1 VAIKIVMPKPGETL
15 KGIVRVVAE
24 AEAPVEFSVDGEL
37 RATDRTAAW
46 GFWWHTPRFPDGPH
60 QVAATVEFPGGATET
75 ATVDVVVANA
85 PAAATVPGTQPRPQV
100 LPVRPPT
107 IWDEDGVFI
116 NDLSA
121 FSPHLHGEWAWAAGF
136 RWIAP
141 RIQDGVTVEASVGG
155 SAALDPLRARGFK
168 IVGWHVNRI
177 DPEGEAA
184 VLARQAQDLRLD
196 GIIANAE
203 YEYEFSANAPEFGG
217 PEGGGERHGR
227 SRRFLT
233 ALRALLPTTPVALS
247 TFGRADRHDLHW
259 AAWIQDGADFL
270 PQAYPN
276 VAEELEVGLCVSEA
290 GKCLSE
296 PPIGWTP
303 DRVHPTI
310 NLTGEGS
317 RPVTPAKYAQDLAAS
332 GAKGFSVYLGEV
344 MTEDAYKAL
353 APAANR

>member
-1 VAIKIVMPKPGETL
+1 MAVKIVKPKPGETV

-24 AEAPVEFSVDGEL
+24 AEVPVKFSVDEKL
-37 RATDRTAAW
+37 RATDRTSSW
-46 GFWWHTPRFPDGPH
+46 GFWWHTDRFSDGRH
-60 QVAATVEFPGGATET
+60 QLSATIELPGGTTET
-75 ATVDVVVANA
+75 ATLDVVVANA
-85 PAAATVPGTQPRPQV
+85 AAPEPTPTPTEPMSVAARQ
-100 LPVRPPT
+100 PT
-107 IWDEDGVFI
+107 IWDEDGVFV

-141 RIQDGVTVEASVGG
+141 RIQDGVKVESLGG
-155 SAALDPLRARGFK
+155 PGALDSLRARGFK
-168 IVGWHVNRI
+168 IVGWHVNRT

-184 VLARQAQDLRLD
+184 VLARQAQDLKLD

-217 PEGGGERHGR
+217 KEGGGERLGR
-227 SRRFLT
+227 SSRFLT

-259 AAWIQDGADFL
+259 ASWIQDGAHFL

-276 VAEELEVGLCVSEA
+276 VAEELEVGLCVKEA
-290 GKCLSE
+290 ANCNSTPKV
-296 PPIGWTP
+296 GWTP

-310 NLTGEGS
+310 NLTGEGE
-317 RPVTPAKYAQDLAAS
+317 RPVTPAGYAQDILAS

-344 MTEDAYKAL
+344 MAEDAYKAL

>member
-1 VAIKIVMPKPGETL
+1 VAIKITTPKPGETV

-24 AEAPVEFSVDGEL
+24 AEVPVKFSVDDKL
-37 RATDRTAAW
+37 RATDKTAAW
-46 GFWWHTPRFPDGPH
+46 GFWWHTGRFSDGPH
-60 QVAATVEFPGGATET
+60 QLSATIELPGGTTET
-75 ATVDVVVANA
+75 ATLDVVVANA
-85 PAAATVPGTQPRPQV
+85 AAPGPTPQPTEPK
-100 LPVRPPT
+100 PVGARQPT
-107 IWDEDGVFI
+107 IWDEDGVFV

-121 FSPHLHGEWAWAAGF
+121 FSPHLHGEWAWSAGF

-141 RIQDGVTVEASVGG
+141 RIQDGVTVESKVGG
-155 SAALDPLRARGFK
+155 SAALDSLRARGFK
-168 IVGWHVNRI
+168 IVGWHVNRT

-184 VLARQAQDLRLD
+184 VLARQAQDLKLD

-203 YEYEFSANAPEFGG
+203 YEYEFSADAPEFGG
-217 PEGGGERHGR
+217 TEGRGERLGR

-233 ALRALLPTTPVALS
+233 ALRALLPTMPVALS
-247 TFGRADRHDLHW
+247 TFGRADKHDLHW
-259 AAWIQDGADFL
+259 APWIEDGADFL

-276 VAEELEVGLCVSEA
+276 VAAELEVGLCVKGA
-290 GKCLSE
+290 ANCLSD
-296 PPIGWTP
+296 PKVGWTL

-310 NLTGEGS
+310 NMTGEVSG
-317 RPVTPAKYAQDLAAS
+317 PIPPEKYTKDILAS